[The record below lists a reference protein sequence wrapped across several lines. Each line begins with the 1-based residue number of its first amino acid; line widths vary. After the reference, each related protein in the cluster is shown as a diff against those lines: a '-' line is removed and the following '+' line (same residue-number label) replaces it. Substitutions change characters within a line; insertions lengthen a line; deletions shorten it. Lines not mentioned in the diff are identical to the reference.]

1 MPESG
6 VIIINKFLNFMD
18 KISKYK
24 ELGIDPG
31 KSSVR
36 KAFIDHIQNDYPHA
50 FVNIVHDPE
59 IPDTVFTQHMDGD
72 GSKFVQRA
80 LHYFETG
87 DKTIFQGAVDD
98 AISMNTGDI
107 AASGFVFGKW
117 VITDVIN
124 INGLNLPKDLIMEQI
139 GLRISKLLEM
149 YKEKG
154 FDLTYFLGG
163 ETADLPTQV
172 ESIVFDVAIYA
183 RDKKENIITG
193 NVKPGDR
200 IFGFAS
206 DGKAKWEENIN
217 SGIMS
222 NGITLSRISL
232 MNLEYNEKHPF
243 LSGKKGKY
251 NGKYYVDDKPEI
263 LNGMTISEAIL
274 SPTRQWAIV
283 IKKIIEKL
291 KKNDKLSL
299 LHGIS
304 MNTGGGATKIGHV
317 GKGIVYKKE
326 MPKVPGI
333 FELIQKESGEEW
345 RDMFNDFN
353 CGVGIDIVGQN
364 DPFMSQVLEDVSK
377 ETGIALYD
385 LGVCES
391 SDSSGNRIDLNTPYG
406 SFSYNV

>member
-1 MPESG
+1 M
-6 VIIINKFLNFMD
+6 N

-31 KSSVR
+31 KSNVR
-36 KAFIDHIQNDYPHA
+36 KAFMDRIQNDYPNA
-50 FVNIVHDPE
+50 FVNIVCDPE
-59 IPDTVFTQHMDGD
+59 LSNTVFTQHMDGD

-80 LHYFETG
+80 LHYFETK
-87 DKTIFQGAVDD
+87 DETIFRGAVDD

-124 INGLNLPKDLIMEQI
+124 INSLNLPKSLIMEQI
-139 GLRISKLLEM
+139 GSRISELLNM
-149 YKEKG
+149 YREND
-154 FDLTYFLGG
+154 FAMTYFLGG

-172 ESIVFDVAIYA
+172 ENIVFDVAIYA
-183 RDKKENIITG
+183 RTKKDDIISGNI
-193 NVKPGDR
+193 KPGDR

-206 DGKAKWEENIN
+206 DGKAKWEQFNN

-222 NGITLSRISL
+222 NGVTLSRVSL
-232 MNLEYNEKHPF
+232 MSSDYNNKYPF
-243 LSGKKGKY
+243 LSGSKGGY
-251 NGKYYVDDKPEI
+251 QGKYYINDKPEI
-263 LNGMTISEAIL
+263 LNGMTVSEAIL

-291 KKNDKLSL
+291 NNNNKLSL

-317 GKGIVYKKE
+317 GRGIIYKKN

-333 FELIQKESGEEW
+333 FELIHQESGEEW
-345 RDMFNDFN
+345 KEMFTDFN
-353 CGVGIDIVGQN
+353 CGVGVDVVGQD
-364 DPFMSQVLEDVSK
+364 DPFMYEVLREVSE
-377 ETGIALYD
+377 ETGVALYD
-385 LGVCES
+385 LGVCEKNEGKNNQINLTTQY
-391 SDSSGNRIDLNTPYG
+391 GN
-406 SFSYNV
+406 FSYNI